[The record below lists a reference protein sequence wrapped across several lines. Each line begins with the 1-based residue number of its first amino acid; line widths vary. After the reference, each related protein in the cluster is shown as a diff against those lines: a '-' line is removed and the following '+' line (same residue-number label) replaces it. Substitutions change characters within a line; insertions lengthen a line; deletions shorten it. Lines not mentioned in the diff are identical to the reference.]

1 MIIYRVKKYLV
12 GKYTKTLNFD
22 VTCVTMEDSIDEFNL
37 FVKGCKQ
44 EKNLDESKKFEVV
57 IFRYDDED
65 NDYEQLIRREFIQ

>member
-37 FVKGCKQ
+37 FIKGCKQ

-57 IFRYDDED
+57 IFRYDDD
-65 NDYEQLIRREFIQ
+65 NNDYEELIRREVI

>member
-12 GKYTKTLNFD
+12 GKYTKILNFD

-44 EKNLDESKKFEVV
+44 ENNLDESKKFEVV
-57 IFRYDDED
+57 IFRYDDD
-65 NDYEQLIRREFIQ
+65 NNDYEELIRREVIK

>member
-44 EKNLDESKKFEVV
+44 EKNLDETKKFEVV

-65 NDYEQLIRREFIQ
+65 NEYEQLIRREFI

>member
-1 MIIYRVKKYLV
+1 MLIYRVKKYLV

-22 VTCVTMEDSIDEFNL
+22 VTCVTMEDSIDVFNL

-57 IFRYDDED
+57 IFRYDDEN
-65 NDYEQLIRREFIQ
+65 NDYEQLIRREFI